1 MLNVIVNS
9 TSVFPQP
16 KLEQNLKLRRIKDVN
31 SAEPIKKTRDLENI
45 KNYYKDIRPNP
56 RNELLIILG
65 LNTALRISDI
75 LTLRWQEVYDFDQKD
90 YKNHINI
97 VEQKTGKTTQIYI
110 NNNVLEALHN
120 YKSYLKQKK
129 RVIKSESFLFTH
141 SNKNIAI
148 SRVQAFRIIKQ
159 AADYYNISGVISC
172 HSLRKTF
179 GYHAWKQGASPV
191 ILVTVFNHSSYQV
204 TKRYLGIEQD
214 DKDKIFKK
222 IKL

>member
-1 MLNVIVNS
+1 M
-9 TSVFPQP
+9 
-16 KLEQNLKLRRIKDVN
+16 NL
-31 SAEPIKKTRDLENI
+31 AEPIKKTRDLEKI
-45 KNYYKDIRPNP
+45 KSYYKDIHPNP

-75 LTLRWQEVYDFDQKD
+75 LALRWQDVYDFDQKD
-90 YKNHINI
+90 YRNHINI

-110 NNNVLEALHN
+110 NNNVLEALHD
-120 YKSYLKQKK
+120 YKIYLKQKN
-129 RVIKSESFLFTH
+129 RVIQKDSFLFSH
-141 SNKNIAI
+141 SNKNIPI
-148 SRVQAFRIIKQ
+148 SRVQAFRIIKK
-159 AADYYNISGVISC
+159 AADYCNISGVISC